1 MIIFIPMAGLS
12 ARFTRAGYTL
22 PKYMLFAGDQSLFR
36 IAVSSFATQF
46 DTARFVFL
54 YRNIFD
60 TKTFIE
66 SECALLGIK
75 QFDLIEIE
83 HPTRGQAE
91 TVKFGID
98 HLLQSGIEDEML
110 VFNADTAKKS
120 FIIPDFINET
130 DGYLEVFEAEGD
142 HWSFAEPVTGSTNRV
157 ARTTEKLRISNL
169 CSNGLYHFKTM
180 QLFTDAYQRSFENT
194 HHTGEYYIAPMYNA
208 LIGTGKKIHFLLQPK
223 SAMLLF
229 GTPAEYI
236 DFIKSVI
243 CVA

>member
-12 ARFTRAGYTL
+12 ARFTKAGYTL

-36 IAVSSFATQF
+36 IAVSSFVSQF

-60 TKTFIE
+60 TKTFID

-75 QFDLIEIE
+75 HFDLIEIE

-91 TVKFGID
+91 TVKIGID
-98 HLLQSGIEDEML
+98 HLLQRGIEDEMI

-120 FIIPDFINET
+120 FVIPDFINDT
-130 DGYLEVFEAEGD
+130 DGYLEVFEGKGE
-142 HWSFAEPVTGSTNRV
+142 HWSFAEPLAGSANRV
-157 ARTTEKLRISNL
+157 GRTTEKIRISNL

-180 QLFTDAYQRSFENT
+180 QLFLDAYQTSFSDVG
-194 HHTGEYYIAPMYNA
+194 HTGEYYIAPMYNA
-208 LIGTGKKIHFLLQPK
+208 LITAGKKINFLVQPK
-223 SAMLLF
+223 TEMLLF

-236 DFIKSVI
+236 DFVQSVI
-243 CVA
+243 VTQ